1 MKRLAQLLA
10 VVACCGTG
18 RVASAEEPSA
28 AEIVA
33 RHIEARGGAE
43 RWRGVDAIEMTGTYS
58 AFSKRSEFRLIR
70 KRGDLFRLDFELLD
84 APSVR
89 ARDAEG
95 SWMLHGLLKPEAGYV
110 GDHPYKAQLEREA
123 LFPPVLLDY
132 EAKGIGVESLGPGDV
147 DGVATL
153 DLKLTFPDGST
164 ETWHLDALS
173 FLEVAVDSV
182 VMDHTQAG
190 EHGHEPARLL
200 RRLPGGG
207 GPDPAPPGRVRVRR
221 PARVHDDRPDRRRP
235 RSRRRELQSASPGL
249 QTALAARGESHT
261 ATRAGLFRQLCVA
274 ETPKYSRYSGIPAP

>member
-190 EHGHEPARLL
+190 EPMSQRAFFDDFREVEGLTLPHQVEFEFGARLESMTIARIDVDPVL
-200 RRLPGGG
+200 DDASFSP
-207 GPDPAPPGRVRVRR
+207 PAPDSKQP
-221 PARVHDDRPDRRRP
+221 
-235 RSRRRELQSASPGL
+235 
-249 QTALAARGESHT
+249 
-261 ATRAGLFRQLCVA
+261 
-274 ETPKYSRYSGIPAP
+274 